1 MPSNNGHAVRAVLTD
16 PFVARYIAAPPE
28 VQKRFGQQ
36 LAHLLRNLRHPSL
49 RAKKYDEASG
59 RWQARINDNWRFY
72 FTIEGD
78 AYLLHDIIPH
88 PK

>member
-1 MPSNNGHAVRAVLTD
+1 MRAVLTE
-16 PFVARYIAAPPE
+16 PFTANLVAAPPE

-36 LAHLLRNLRHPSL
+36 LAHLLRDLRHPSL
-49 RAKKYDEASG
+49 RAKKYDESSG
-59 RWQARINDNWRFY
+59 LWQARINDNWRMY

-78 AYLLHDIIPH
+78 AYTLRAIIPH